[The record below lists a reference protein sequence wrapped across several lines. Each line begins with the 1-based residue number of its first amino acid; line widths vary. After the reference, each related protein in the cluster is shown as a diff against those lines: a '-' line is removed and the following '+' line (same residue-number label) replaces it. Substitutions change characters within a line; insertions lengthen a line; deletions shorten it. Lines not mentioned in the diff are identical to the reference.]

1 MSKKYNLYLG
11 KAGQFSIMSEFLVR
25 GWNTCTPD
33 VDVGDDVLVLEDR
46 KGEFKRVQVKTSTAT
61 IRNNGYSVQFHIP
74 LKQLRQYI
82 SPEIHYVFMTRHQ
95 DKWVNT
101 MIIRRKDLYEMYKSA
116 QIGVAASDNLALY
129 LTFKDSKMLCKK
141 VNFTTFIDD
150 FSSFPNITH

>member
-1 MSKKYNLYLG
+1 
-11 KAGQFSIMSEFLVR
+11 MSEFLVR

-61 IRNNGYSVQFHIP
+61 VRNNGYSVQFHIP

-129 LTFKDSKMLCKK
+129 LTFKDKLSLVAIPIWADLYISYKSLRRIII
-141 VNFTTFIDD
+141 VFTHL
-150 FSSFPNITH
+150 S